1 MKLLQNQFNFGIVS
15 QSQYVTGNQVSL
27 IIYQVNLFGVPLG
40 SKKFQIRRRNKKNEI
55 LGITNGRISVLNA
68 FLLVKVLM
76 YRMIGIMIIRIMNI
90 LVMVF
95 L

>member
-1 MKLLQNQFNFGIVS
+1 MKLQKAQFNFGIVS

-27 IIYQVNLFGVPLG
+27 IIYQVNLFGYHLVL
-40 SKKFQIRRRNKKNEI
+40 KKFQIRRRNKKNEI

-76 YRMIGIMIIRIMNI
+76 YRM
-90 LVMVF
+90 MV